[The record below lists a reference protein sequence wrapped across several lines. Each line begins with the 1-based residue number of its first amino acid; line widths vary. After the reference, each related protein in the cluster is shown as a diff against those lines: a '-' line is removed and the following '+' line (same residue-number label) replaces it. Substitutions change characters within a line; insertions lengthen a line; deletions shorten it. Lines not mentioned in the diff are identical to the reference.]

1 MPLCFPECG
10 NVMKSQ
16 LDKPNYRIHKKC
28 HDCVIEFEHK
38 LKIRGEYDSYIR
50 DLQNKNSIDI
60 LNETEELLLD
70 LVNNTSNSSFVS
82 ENGVVEKWKGGI
94 NKEKLIDKVKT
105 EFNLE
110 RKKLNEQGKTKR
122 INS

>member
-1 MPLCFPECG
+1 
-10 NVMKSQ
+10 MKNR
-16 LDKPNYRIHKKC
+16 LDKYNYKIHKKC

-82 ENGVVEKWKGGI
+82 ENGVVEKWKGGV
-94 NKEKLIDKVKT
+94 NKEKLINKVKT
-105 EFNLE
+105 EFDLE